1 MASRAGSATVPG
13 SRVTTPLTA
22 TRPSRMSW
30 SAPRRDV
37 SPACARILLSL
48 SFAMAS
54 GGCRQVG
61 RQIRDHQLA
70 LDLRQVV
77 EIAQAERHH
86 ELARRLVE
94 EGPAGRLLAAAD
106 ADEAPLEQVLED
118 GVGVHA
124 AHGVELGLRHRLLV
138 GDDG

>member
-1 MASRAGSATVPG
+1 MRSRAGSATVPG
-13 SRVTTPLTA
+13 SRVTAPLMA

-48 SFAMAS
+48 SFVMAL
-54 GGCRQVG
+54 GGG
-61 RQIRDHQLA
+61 RRLQREIRDHQLA

-77 EIAQAERHH
+77 EVAQAERHH

-94 EGPAGRLLAAAD
+94 EGPARRFLATAEPYD
-106 ADEAPLEQVLED
+106 PPLQQALD
-118 GVGVHA
+118 TG
-124 AHGVELGLRHRLLV
+124 LGSTPW
-138 GDDG
+138 